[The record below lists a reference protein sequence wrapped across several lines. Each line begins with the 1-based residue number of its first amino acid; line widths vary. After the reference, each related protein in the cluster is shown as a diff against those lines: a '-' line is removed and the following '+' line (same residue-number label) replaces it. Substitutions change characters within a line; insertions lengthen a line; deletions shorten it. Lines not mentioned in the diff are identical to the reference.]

1 MAKFSSIGWAAAQDP
16 IYGVDHDNIEPELTV
31 ENWEDKAI
39 VRSGLY
45 IWVTDGRLRNDEGG
59 EERCYSVQ
67 IYSDQQGRDREKD
80 FACLDEALAYANLLG
95 DAEGEWPDERGS
107 TAYITMSPGF
117 GAGPVTIEVPMEKEK
132 SSNNDLN

>member
-1 MAKFSSIGWAAAQDP
+1 MAKIRSIGWASAQDP

-31 ENWEDKAI
+31 ENWEHKAI

-45 IWVTDGRLRNDEGG
+45 IWVTEGQLSNDDGG
-59 EERCYSVQ
+59 EGWCYSVR
-67 IYSDQQGRDREKD
+67 IYSDQLGREREKD
-80 FACLDEALAYANLLG
+80 FTCLGEALAYANLFG
-95 DAEGEWPDERGS
+95 DAEGEWPNERGS

-132 SSNNDLN
+132 PDNSDSS

>member
-1 MAKFSSIGWAAAQDP
+1 MTIGWAAVQDP

-45 IWVTDGRLRNDEGG
+45 IWVTEGKLSNDDGG

-80 FACLDEALAYANLLG
+80 FTCLHEALAYANGLG
-95 DAEGEWPDERGS
+95 DTEGEWPDERGS

-117 GAGPVTIEVPMEKEK
+117 GAGPVNIKVPMDKED
-132 SSNNDLN
+132 S

>member
-1 MAKFSSIGWAAAQDP
+1 MAKFRSIGWAAAQDP

-45 IWVTDGRLRNDEGG
+45 IWVTEGRLRNDDGG

-95 DAEGEWPDERGS
+95 DTEGEWPDERLS
-107 TAYITMSPGF
+107 LIH
-117 GAGPVTIEVPMEKEK
+117 I
-132 SSNNDLN
+132 

>member
-1 MAKFSSIGWAAAQDP
+1 MKFRSIGWAAAQDP

-45 IWVTDGRLRNDEGG
+45 IWVTEGKLSNDDGG

-80 FACLDEALAYANLLG
+80 LARVQRPSRFQWKKTTHKPKGAV
-95 DAEGEWPDERGS
+95 
-107 TAYITMSPGF
+107 SPL
-117 GAGPVTIEVPMEKEK
+117 PMKL
-132 SSNNDLN
+132 SSNQTPL

>member
-1 MAKFSSIGWAAAQDP
+1 MAKIRSIGWAAAQDP

-39 VRSGLY
+39 VRSGLF
-45 IWVTDGRLRNDEGG
+45 IWLTEGRLRNDDGS

-95 DAEGEWPDERGS
+95 DAAGEWPDERGS
-107 TAYITMSPGF
+107 TTYITMSPGF
-117 GAGPVTIEVPMEKEK
+117 GFGPITTELPTDKEG
-132 SSNNDLN
+132 S

>member
-1 MAKFSSIGWAAAQDP
+1 MAKFRSIGWAAAQDP

-45 IWVTDGRLRNDEGG
+45 IWVTEGRFRNDEGG
-59 EERCYSVQ
+59 EESCYSVQ

-107 TAYITMSPGF
+107 TAYITMFPGF
-117 GAGPVTIEVPMEKEK
+117 GFGPVTIDVTSEKET
-132 SSNNDLN
+132 SSDNDLN